1 MTTAYLI
8 NMACTTCGF
17 SLMQS
22 PRSAVNRL
30 VFCVQCRS
38 GGHYADIVD
47 DGKPLTP
54 EFITMNELERMLH
67 VMGSEAE

>member
-22 PRSAVNRL
+22 PRSSVNRL
-30 VFCVQCRS
+30 VFCVNCRA
-38 GGHYADIVD
+38 GGHYADVVD
-47 DGKPLTP
+47 DAKPLTP
-54 EFITMNELERMLH
+54 EFITIGELDRMLH
-67 VMGSEAE
+67 LMGSEAE